1 MSYYRH
7 APNRTSGSGLGFGFP
22 PVTPVT
28 RAIMIACGIVWSVQ
42 FLLGPVFGAADLS
55 RVFGIVPPLVVRGYV
70 WQPFTYMFLHSPV
83 QISHLLLNLLIL
95 WMVGGDLERHWG
107 GRRYLTYYV
116 VCGAGAG
123 VFVTVAGLLSGT
135 NVPTIGASGA
145 IYGLL
150 LAYGIIF
157 AERMILFMLIF
168 PMRARTLSWVLFAI
182 AFVSAWGQS
191 ASGVSYIAHL
201 GGMVVGYL
209 YLKKVWR
216 VRELYRDLR
225 WRLRRRKFRVAP
237 PDDRDRWVN

>member
-1 MSYYRH
+1 M
-7 APNRTSGSGLGFGFP
+7 
-22 PVTPVT
+22 T
-28 RAIMIACGIVWSVQ
+28 RAIMIACGVVWAVQ
-42 FLLGPVFGAADLS
+42 FLLGPVLGRADLS
-55 RVFGIVPPLVVRGYV
+55 RLFGIVPPLVVRGFV

-107 GRRYLTYYV
+107 GKRYLVYYL

-123 VFVTVAGLLSGT
+123 VFVTVAGYLSGT
-135 NVPTIGASGA
+135 SVPTIGASGA

-157 AERMILFMLIF
+157 SERTILFMLIF
-168 PMRARTLSWVLFAI
+168 PMRARTLSWVLFAV

-191 ASGVSYIAHL
+191 ASGVSHIAHL
-201 GGMVVGYL
+201 GGMMVGYL
-209 YLKKVWR
+209 YLKRVWR
-216 VRELYRDLR
+216 VGDLYRDVR
-225 WRLRRRKFRVAP
+225 WRIRRRKFRVAP

>member
-7 APNRTSGSGLGFGFP
+7 PPNRGSGSGIGFGLP

-28 RAIMIACGIVWSVQ
+28 RVIMIACGVVWAVQ
-42 FLLGPVFGAADLS
+42 FLIGPVLKGPDLS
-55 RVFGIVPPLVVRGYV
+55 WLFGIVPSLTLRGYV

-107 GRRYLTYYV
+107 GRRFFTYYL

-123 VFVTVAGLLSGT
+123 VFVTVAGYLSGAS
-135 NVPTIGASGA
+135 VPTIGASGA

-157 AERMILFMLIF
+157 SERMILFMLIF
-168 PMRARTLSWVLFAI
+168 PMRARTLSWVLFAV

-191 ASGVSYIAHL
+191 GSGVSHMAHL

-209 YLKKVWR
+209 YLKRVWR
-216 VRELYRDLR
+216 VGDLYREVR
-225 WRLRRRKFRVAP
+225 WRVKRRRFRVAP
-237 PDDRDRWVN
+237 PDDHDRWVN

>member
-7 APNRTSGSGLGFGFP
+7 PPYRTSGPGLGFGFP

-28 RAIMIACGIVWSVQ
+28 RAIMIVCGAVWGVQ
-42 FLLGPVFGAADLS
+42 FLLGPVLGRVDLS
-55 RVFGIVPPLVVRGYV
+55 VWFGIVPALTIQGYV

-83 QISHLLLNLLIL
+83 QVSHLLLNLLIL

-107 GRRYLTYYV
+107 GRRYLIYYL
-116 VCGAGAG
+116 VCGVGAG
-123 VFVTVAGLLSGT
+123 VFVTVAGYLARAS
-135 NVPTIGASGA
+135 VPTIGASGA

-157 AERMILFMLIF
+157 SERMILFMLIF

-191 ASGVSYIAHL
+191 ASNVSHIAHL

-209 YLKKVWR
+209 YLKRVWR
-216 VRELYRDLR
+216 LGDLYRDVR
-225 WRLRRRKFRVAP
+225 WRIRRRRFHVAP
-237 PDDRDRWVN
+237 RDDNDRWVN

>member
-7 APNRTSGSGLGFGFP
+7 APSRPSGSGIGFGLP

-28 RAIMIACGIVWSVQ
+28 RAIMIACGIVWGVQ
-42 FLLGPVFGAADLS
+42 FLVGPVLGRADLS
-55 RVFGIVPPLVVRGYV
+55 WFFGIVPPLVVRGYV
-70 WQPFTYMFLHSPV
+70 WQPLTYMFLHSPV

-107 GRRYLTYYV
+107 ARRYLTYYL

-123 VFVTVAGLLSGT
+123 LFVTVAGYLSGT
-135 NVPTIGASGA
+135 SVPTIGASGA
-145 IYGLL
+145 IFGLL

-157 AERMILFMLIF
+157 SERMILFMLIF

-191 ASGVSYIAHL
+191 ASGVSHIAHL

-209 YLKKVWR
+209 YLKRVWR
-216 VRELYRDLR
+216 VGDLYRDIR
-225 WRLRRRKFRVAP
+225 WRIRRRKFRVAP
-237 PDDRDRWVN
+237 PDDHDRWVN

>member
-7 APNRTSGSGLGFGFP
+7 PPYRTSGPGLGIGFP
-22 PVTPVT
+22 PVTPMT
-28 RAIMIACGIVWSVQ
+28 RAIMIACAVVWAVQ
-42 FLLGPVFGAADLS
+42 FLLGPVLGRADLS
-55 RVFGIVPPLVVRGYV
+55 RLFGIVPPLVVRGFV

-107 GRRYLTYYV
+107 GRRYLAYYL

-123 VFVTVAGLLSGT
+123 VFVTVAGYLSGT
-135 NVPTIGASGA
+135 SVPTIGASGA

-157 AERMILFMLIF
+157 SERTILFMLIF
-168 PMRARTLSWVLFAI
+168 PMRARTLSWVLFAV

-191 ASGVSYIAHL
+191 ASGVSHIAHL

-209 YLKKVWR
+209 YLKRVWR
-216 VRELYRDLR
+216 VRDLYRDIR
-225 WRLRRRKFRVAP
+225 WRIRRRRFRVAP

>member
-7 APNRTSGSGLGFGFP
+7 APYRTSGSGLGFGLP

-28 RAIMIACGIVWSVQ
+28 RAIMIACGVVWAVQ
-42 FLLGPVFGAADLS
+42 FLLGPLFRIADLS
-55 RVFGIVPPLVVRGYV
+55 RVFGIVPPLVVRGYL

-107 GRRYLTYYV
+107 GKRYLTYYL

-123 VFVTVAGLLSGT
+123 VFVTVAGYLSGT

-157 AERMILFMLIF
+157 SERTILFMLIF
-168 PMRARTLSWVLFAI
+168 PMRARTLSWVLFAV

-191 ASGVSYIAHL
+191 ASGVSHVAHL

-209 YLKKVWR
+209 YLKRVWR
-216 VRELYRDLR
+216 VRDLYRDVR
-225 WRLRRRKFRVAP
+225 WRIRRRRFRVAP